1 MKIVVTLKDE
11 DIKGLRS
18 SLDKKL
24 QVAAVKALE
33 AAVERTP
40 AASETPYSTGQ
51 LRQSLRVAKTGDLEY
66 TIFCLRDYG
75 VFLEFGTG
83 PRGGRPCAGAFSFAG
98 MTQKEPAPSSRALTR
113 DFEEKLT
120 FSLLSRAA
128 EPDWHGALGAFG
140 VPGFPFV
147 SFRRAGSDPGRGR
160 LFAFPFCRRGVFSLC
175 LCRHGQTFL

>member
-66 TIFCLRDYG
+66 TIFCPRDYG

-83 PRGGRPCAGAFSFAG
+83 PRGGRPCAGAFF
-98 MTQKEPAPSSRALTR
+98 
-113 DFEEKLT
+113 
-120 FSLLSRAA
+120 
-128 EPDWHGALGAFG
+128 
-140 VPGFPFV
+140 
-147 SFRRAGSDPGRGR
+147 
-160 LFAFPFCRRGVFSLC
+160 
-175 LCRHGQTFL
+175 LCRHDAEGTRALLPCADAGFRGKADLFASFASG